1 MDIKQK
7 WKKFN
12 YKRKLVILKFTLG
25 RGYQWCQMPT
35 LAIIGAGIIKPYLPM
50 FHFWQLCVMA
60 ISIFLIVG
68 YLDRKLRLLHTEQ
81 SYATEVN
88 PLLMKGLFKGK
99 NPFKK
104 SPKKKGEVK

>member
-1 MDIKQK
+1 MDIKQR

-35 LAIIGAGIIKPYLPM
+35 LAIIGAGVIKPYLPM
-50 FHFWQLCVMA
+50 FQFWQLGLIA
-60 ISIFLIVG
+60 IGIFFTVG
-68 YLDRKLRLLHTEQ
+68 FIDRKLRLLHTEQ

-88 PLLMKGLFKGK
+88 PLLMQGLFGGNQSVK
-99 NPFKK
+99 P
-104 SPKKKGEVK
+104 PKKK